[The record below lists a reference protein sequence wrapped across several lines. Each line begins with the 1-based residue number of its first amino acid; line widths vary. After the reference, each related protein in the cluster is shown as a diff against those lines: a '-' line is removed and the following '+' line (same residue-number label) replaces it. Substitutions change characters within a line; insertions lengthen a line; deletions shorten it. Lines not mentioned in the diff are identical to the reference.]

1 MDTVMDTFPARLARN
16 GPVVLDGGLS
26 TELERRGADLRDA
39 LWSARVLMEDPDQV
53 RAAHLA
59 YYEAGAEVAITA
71 SYQASFEGFAVRGI
85 DEAGAADLMRR
96 SVDLAREA
104 QKQHGGGYVAASIGP
119 YGAVLGN
126 GAEYTGDYPLGSREL
141 GVFHGRRLEVLDAAG
156 ADVLAVET
164 IPSIVE
170 ASALVR
176 LLDGCRTPAWVSFT
190 CRDGSVLRD
199 GTPFT
204 EAVSIA
210 TSSDRVLAVG
220 VNCTA
225 PHHVGPLI
233 EAAGSV
239 SAKPVVVYPNRGAV
253 WDSGRKAWRGP
264 IAAEDLAGLAPAW
277 RAAGARMIGGCCGT
291 GPEDIAAI
299 ADAVGAAA

>member
-1 MDTVMDTFPARLARN
+1 VETFSARLARN

-39 LWSARVLMEDPDQV
+39 LWSAKVLLEDPDLV
-53 RAAHLA
+53 RTAHLA
-59 YYEAGAEVAITA
+59 YFEAGAEVAITA
-71 SYQASFEGFAVRGI
+71 SYQASFEGFAARGL
-85 DEAGAADLMRR
+85 DETGAADLMRR

-104 QKQHGGGYVAASIGP
+104 SDRHGGGYVAASVGP

-126 GAEYTGDYPLGSREL
+126 GAEYTGDYPLGAREL

-176 LLDGCRTPAWVSFT
+176 LLEGCRTPAWVSFT
-190 CRDGSVLRD
+190 CRDRSTLRD
-199 GTPFT
+199 GTPFS
-204 EAVSIA
+204 EAVSIVA
-210 TSSDRVLAVG
+210 ASERVLAVG

-225 PHHVGPLI
+225 PHHVGPLV
-233 EAAGSV
+233 EAARRVGE
-239 SAKPVVVYPNRGAV
+239 KPVVVYPNRGAM
-253 WDSGRKAWRGP
+253 WDAGRKVWSGP
-264 IAAEDLAGLAPAW
+264 VDTEDLAELVPVW
-277 RAAGARMIGGCCGT
+277 RAAGARLIGGCCGT

-299 ADAVGAAA
+299 ATAVGVPA

>member
-1 MDTVMDTFPARLARN
+1 MDALSARLAR
-16 GPVVLDGGLS
+16 GDPIVLDGGLS

-39 LWSARVLMEDPDQV
+39 LWSARVLLEDPDLI

-59 YYEAGAEVAITA
+59 YFEAGAEVAITA
-71 SYQASFEGFAVRGI
+71 SYQASFEGFAAREL
-85 DEAGAADLMRR
+85 DETAAADLMRR

-104 QKQHGGGYVAASIGP
+104 RDEHGGGYVAASIGP

-126 GAEYTGDYPLGSREL
+126 GAEYTGDYPLGAREL
-141 GVFHGRRLEVLDAAG
+141 GVFHARRLEVLDAAG

-176 LLDGCRTPAWVSFT
+176 LLDGCRTPAWVAFT
-190 CRDGSVLRD
+190 CRDGSTLRD
-199 GTPFT
+199 GTPFV
-204 EAVSIA
+204 EAVSIVSA
-210 TSSDRVLAVG
+210 SDRVLAVG

-233 EAAGSV
+233 ATAGAV
-239 SAKPVVVYPNRGAV
+239 SAKPVVVYPNRGAT
-253 WDSGRKAWRGP
+253 WDADRKAWSGP
-264 IAAEDLAGLAPAW
+264 VDADDLAGLAPGW
-277 RAAGARMIGGCCGT
+277 LAAGARLIGGCCGT
-291 GPEDIAAI
+291 GPDDIAAI
-299 ADAVGAAA
+299 AGIVGAAA